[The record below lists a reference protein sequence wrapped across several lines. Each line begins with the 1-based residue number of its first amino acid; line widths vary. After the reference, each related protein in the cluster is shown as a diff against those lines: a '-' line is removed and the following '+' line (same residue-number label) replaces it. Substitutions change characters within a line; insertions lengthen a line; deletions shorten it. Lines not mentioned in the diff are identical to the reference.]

1 MFKHVHIKST
11 LVRPSRG
18 NITHINLVTERGI
31 GAVLELALV
40 VCGVAHS
47 QASQGCGEVPLGRT
61 IIQTET
67 PTATWKN
74 RRDFNHIY
82 VIYEQFDGG
91 KRSGI
96 ELSAA

>member
-1 MFKHVHIKST
+1 MFKHVLIKST
-11 LVRPSRG
+11 LVQPSRG

-40 VCGVAHS
+40 VCGVADS

-67 PTATWKN
+67 PTATWKH
-74 RRDFNHIY
+74 RRGFIHIY
-82 VIYEQFDGG
+82 VIYVQFDAG
-91 KRSGI
+91 KRSGVD
-96 ELSAA
+96 LSAA